1 MTIDREK
8 EAEKGVRYFKLEHSP
23 AYKQVQIEFIRAV
36 ESFNPENLGVCIFF
50 IFIFYDLRKVVEFKL
65 TFLLPF

>member
-36 ESFNPENLGVCIFF
+36 ESFNPENLGVCIFLSLF
-50 IFIFYDLRKVVEFKL
+50 FTTYEK
-65 TFLLPF
+65 